1 MTDDPSLPDLPTT
14 GRRDLDK
21 VHWRLGR
28 SLGSLWRALDGGTR
42 EEAIA
47 CAIGLLDGLR
57 ADYVYEES
65 LMRRSAFPDLDRHV
79 EAHASLEAGFNGIAR
94 RIRDAAPDFAPDQ
107 RSALRRTLSR
117 VAGELAAHVVTADV
131 ALARFL
137 DAGGVPE
144 SR

>member
-1 MTDDPSLPDLPTT
+1 MTDDPSLPDLPST
-14 GRRDLDK
+14 GRRDLDR
-21 VHWRLGR
+21 VHWRVSG

-47 CAIGLLDGLR
+47 CAIGLLEGLR
-57 ADYVYEES
+57 ADYVGEES

-79 EAHASLEAGFNGIAR
+79 EAHAALEAGFNAIAR
-94 RIRDAAPDFAPDQ
+94 RIRDAAPGFPPEE
-107 RSALRRTLSR
+107 RSALRRALSR
-117 VAGELAAHVVTADV
+117 VAGELAAHMSTADV

-144 SR
+144 TR